1 MDLCLPTYFRNDGY
15 LRNGSLVTL
24 RMEVQSTNHIWKVTT
39 LKSRTTG
46 LCNRNVVVSACC
58 GGRNGEPCPAEVW
71 LPLGKPDIIRRNQ
84 TYFGIIPVKLAKSS
98 RRATKAPGRPP

>member
-15 LRNGSLVTL
+15 LRNGSLLVTL

-46 LCNRNVVVSACC
+46 LCNRN
-58 GGRNGEPCPAEVW
+58 
-71 LPLGKPDIIRRNQ
+71 
-84 TYFGIIPVKLAKSS
+84 
-98 RRATKAPGRPP
+98 AT